1 VARIYSGPTELR
13 GGRTVVYASPQLI
26 CEFELNRAG
35 IAKIAVSAPVKAAVH
50 SLVVRRAMPYAI
62 QISPVR
68 TYDYVSSFNA
78 VDTYAVIAGMRRA
91 ACKLVNS
98 SAHAAAVEWG
108 RGGRQRILGRTLDFL
123 NGSSPLGL
131 ARAAAKAKRTPFNPN
146 LHPRGARGRFVATG
160 TGLRARARR
169 AAQIRNGA

>member
-78 VDTYAVIAGMRRA
+78 VDTYAVIAGMPPPSNGAAAADSGSSAGPSTSSTAPPRSGWPGPQPRRNALRSTRTCTRA
-91 ACKLVNS
+91 APAAGS
-98 SAHAAAVEWG
+98 SRPAPGCGRG
-108 RGGRQRILGRTLDFL
+108 RGGPCRSATAR
-123 NGSSPLGL
+123 SS
-131 ARAAAKAKRTPFNPN
+131 
-146 LHPRGARGRFVATG
+146 
-160 TGLRARARR
+160 
-169 AAQIRNGA
+169 